1 MNKPKHLINIIYL
14 LLAGMLTM
22 LASCVDEFGLDYN
35 EIPEG
40 ESLVDF
46 EVEFKPLTKAL
57 TRSNGNALNKID
69 YLWLVAYT
77 ADGKLSYTKKFSE
90 SDLVYEPGN
99 ANSKVSF
106 SLQLPNGRY
115 RMYAVANTD
124 LTDLD
129 LSSEEKLRSIPVE
142 WNDRE
147 KTADDKFDVTPN
159 RQMFG
164 YFENKSDTDDSEY
177 SPGNYP
183 FSPDKPNE
191 SDDNRFKASLIEIG
205 KTGSNSLHASLWR
218 AASKITMAYDG
229 SGLKEG
235 VYIYIKSVQVKDIP
249 RWCRIGDVNT
259 VTDVND
265 LIHDGEKIVYHEKGS
280 GTYTPESFPAYISK
294 THNYPDVTV
303 PAGKE
308 WGKYV
313 HSSDCEFAQ
322 TNALFFYENMQ
333 GRGKDKTSKDDT
345 EAGKDSKP
353 LGTYIEVDAIYKDG
367 ADLGY
372 VKYRFMLGLD
382 KYTDYN
388 AARNCHYKVTLKF
401 KGSPKDPDWHIEY
414 TRQIFE
420 VSPERQ
426 RFNYQGYYFNPDYS
440 VPNLGYDFI
449 KTGVPVTVSSYTEN
463 EATGEITPVKWTAT
477 FDYADED
484 GNMTNH
490 PLAPSWITGFVP
502 VGETTGGDGGKED
515 IIQVQAT
522 PQYETVEIN
531 DKLKNAPAKTG
542 VYNLASSDGYGDNI
556 QNTANCYIVDSK
568 GTYKFP
574 LVYGNAITG
583 GIEVPAT
590 YSSNGTAPDNLKQFT
605 NHLGHPITSAYIKKT
620 IENDSEIP
628 AGEKN
633 NHYPYSA
640 EIIWQDVDNLVQNL
654 TYDPNLYSNKGGIR
668 FTIGDNITQGN
679 AVIAIKNNITDII
692 RNEEGK
698 AIKVEK
704 GYIMWS
710 WHIWVTNMNAFE
722 EKNITVTA
730 ADKRQY
736 SLMPVN
742 LGWCSNGEDIKYY
755 RKRTCKIKFT
765 AQTEDGPITRTVEII
780 KEPHIG
786 FPRGNNPY
794 YQWGRKDPFVGS
806 NALWQNKKRWV
817 NVYKVEENGWVWSYP
832 AAVDANPTRFYED
845 TENSNIAD
853 GEWGA
858 TFLKGQARIT
868 SRQFISEDEDIKGF
882 LVRYPDVWHNPPRR
896 AINKNSYVSENITY
910 SNLWGGLSEVKT
922 VYDPCPVGYQVPE
935 NDVFSGLTV
944 RGENTSVRNRFFDVQ
959 ISDIASGNHTDN
971 LYEFYTSPDKYQSII
986 FPETGYRDWDAAAGI
1001 YKFGGNPGA
1010 SGYNAGIGYVWTR
1023 QIQSSSFGLTYPDA
1037 AYNLEF
1043 SRHDPLYGSN
1053 GYIRPMNAFYTC
1065 DGFPVRPVKR

>member
-35 EIPEG
+35 DIPEG

-99 ANSKVSF
+99 AHSKVSF

-129 LSSEEKLRSIPVE
+129 LASEEKLRSIPVE

-191 SDDNRFKASLIEIG
+191 SADNRFKASLIEIG

-280 GTYTPESFPAYISK
+280 GSYTPESFPAYISK

-322 TNALFFYENMQ
+322 ANALFFYENMQ

-463 EATGEITPVKWTAT
+463 EATGEITPVKWTAS

-484 GNMTNH
+484 GNTTGH
-490 PLAPSWITGFVP
+490 PLAPSWIKGFDDKFVSGGQTA
-502 VGETTGGDGGKED
+502 GEGGEAD
-515 IIQVQAT
+515 IIQVQAI
-522 PQYETVEIN
+522 PQYEDVEIN
-531 DKLKNAPAKTG
+531 DRLKNVPGRTST
-542 VYNLASSDGYGDNI
+542 YNLATSDGKGDNV
-556 QNTANCYIVDSK
+556 QNTANCYIIDSK
-568 GTYKFP
+568 GSYKFP
-574 LVYGNAITG
+574 LVYGNAIADGRTVD
-583 GIEVPAT
+583 ET
-590 YSSNGTAPDNLKQFT
+590 YSSNGTSSDILKRFT
-605 NHLGHPITSAYIKKT
+605 NHLGHPISSPYILET
-620 IENDSEIP
+620 IRNDSEIP

-633 NHYPYSA
+633 NHYPAKA
-640 EIIWQDVDNLVQNL
+640 ELVWQDAENLIQNIS
-654 TYDPNLYSNKGGIR
+654 YQPGLYGNKGGIS
-668 FTIGDNITQGN
+668 FNVNDNITQGN
-679 AVIAIKNNITDII
+679 AIIAVKDGLGN
-692 RNEEGK
+692 
-698 AIKVEK
+698 
-704 GYIMWS
+704 IMWS
-710 WHIWVTNMNAFE
+710 WHIWVTNLSAFE
-722 EKNITVTA
+722 EKDITVTA
-730 ADKRQY
+730 SDKRQY

-742 LGWCSNGEDIKYY
+742 LGWCSNGEDIRYY
-755 RKRTCKIKFT
+755 RKRICKIKFT
-765 AQTEDGPITRTVEII
+765 AQTEDGPVTRTVEII
-780 KEPHIG
+780 KEPHIA

-806 NALWQNKKRWV
+806 NALWNNKPYQYPITWDPWYNTTTDNPNRFFDDSETLASSWRPALFAGQDRLTSREMIDRGYLV
-817 NVYKVEENGWVWSYP
+817 SYP
-832 AAVDANPTRFYED
+832 
-845 TENSNIAD
+845 
-853 GEWGA
+853 
-858 TFLKGQARIT
+858 L
-868 SRQFISEDEDIKGF
+868 
-882 LVRYPDVWHNPPRR
+882 VWHNPPRR
-896 AINKNSYVSENITY
+896 AINKDAYVSENITY
-910 SNLWGGLSEVKT
+910 SNLWGGESEIKT
-922 VYDPCPVGYQVPE
+922 VYDPCPVGYQVPK
-935 NDVFSGLTV
+935 NDVFSGLTL
-944 RGENTSVRNRFFDVQ
+944 RGENTSVKNLFFDVQ
-959 ISDIASGNHTDN
+959 ISDIITGNPTDN

-986 FPETGYRDWDAAAGI
+986 FPETGYRDWDAGAGI

-1010 SGYNAGIGYVWTR
+1010 AGYNNGIGYVWTR

-1043 SRHDPLYGSN
+1043 SRHDALYGSN
-1053 GYIRPMNAFYTC
+1053 GYIRPQNAFYTC